1 MEFVL
6 LIYLQIL
13 VTNLKENVKHQK
25 ERTDFGIYRVNFHSV
40 SLQLGEQIGPGK
52 LSGKP
57 DEMLGSKLV
66 VD

>member
-1 MEFVL
+1 M
-6 LIYLQIL
+6 
-13 VTNLKENVKHQK
+13 
-25 ERTDFGIYRVNFHSV
+25 YRVNFHSV
-40 SLQLGEQIGPGK
+40 SLQLGVQIGTGK